1 MSSPVTLNIIVDVL
15 YLVILLICLLI
26 SYFHISLVMDPCI
39 ITGGS
44 MGMGV
49 RANSERQ
56 KRLSASK

>member
-44 MGMGV
+44 MGDGGTC
-49 RANSERQ
+49 
-56 KRLSASK
+56 

>member
-15 YLVILLICLLI
+15 YFIILLICLLI

-44 MGMGV
+44 MGDGGTC
-49 RANSERQ
+49 
-56 KRLSASK
+56 

>member
-44 MGMGV
+44 MGV
-49 RANSERQ
+49 RANTERQ